1 MNTLNIQMEQCNK
14 HIIDIK
20 RNLFNLQEQQKKGSY
35 YRDLLLVNQT
45 TNNINYIDELENI
58 VSELKYLEVQSLRT
72 TPKFEIP
79 YIPAYSP
86 AKRTITDEIIKR
98 QEKKI
103 NKLEKSFFNNSL
115 YHVQ

>member
-20 RNLFNLQEQQKKGSY
+20 RDLFNLQEQQKKGSY

-58 VSELKYLEVQSLRT
+58 VSELQYVEVQSLRT

-86 AKRTITDEIIKR
+86 AKRFETLLEIIKR

-103 NKLEKSFFNNSL
+103 NKLEKLINK
-115 YHVQ
+115 